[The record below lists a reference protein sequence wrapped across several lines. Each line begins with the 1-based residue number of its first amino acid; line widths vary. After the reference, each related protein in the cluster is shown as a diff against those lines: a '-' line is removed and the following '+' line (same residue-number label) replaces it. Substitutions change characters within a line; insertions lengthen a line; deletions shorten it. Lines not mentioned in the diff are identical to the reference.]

1 MARRTTP
8 KNLSKWVAYSPAKYR
23 DTLQELVHF
32 STKTVNSNALPCGIR
47 LGEADYVDWP
57 YVAVSCLGPGEVPC
71 DYFRGA
77 NDAGVVKQALDAL
90 SGEPLAEKYANLP
103 DVEELAAIQRA
114 SVQLGQAY
122 AAGTGQVGIR
132 LRQIIVQDGDGQD
145 VALTPLQSAGFS
157 HVLVNR
163 LERELAEQP
172 EGAKRYR
179 ARGYLGIGGANPQNV
194 GRYVRDMW
202 RPLWFQPPQEDGEI
216 RQALAIHYRGIPL
229 TPPPR
234 LVQGYQDWRQALMA
248 LHGGRMPSDR
258 DTRAQEAEFLRSV
271 TAAIQGRAERAR
283 DLLNR
288 YRDALPGQN
297 LTDPDLPPHLRALLD
312 SESRYRGWKRDLA
325 LALRREILD
334 FRRYRHGETE
344 RLGIGD
350 QDAAPWI
357 GLIEEAL

>member
-8 KNLSKWVAYSPAKYR
+8 KNLTKWVAHSPAKYR

-32 STKTVNSNALPCGIR
+32 SAKTTNSNALPCGIR
-47 LGEADYVDWP
+47 LGNADYVDLP
-57 YVAVSCLGPGEVPC
+57 YVAVSCLEPGDVPC
-71 DYFRGA
+71 DYFKGA
-77 NDAGVVKQALDAL
+77 NDAGVVKQALDVL
-90 SGEPLAEKYANLP
+90 SDGPLADKYANLP
-103 DVEELAAIQRA
+103 NEEEVAAIQQA
-114 SVQLGQAY
+114 STQLGQAY

-132 LRQIIVQDGDGQD
+132 LRQIIVQDGHGQD

-216 RQALAIHYRGIPL
+216 RQALSIHYRGIPL
-229 TPPPR
+229 TPPPK
-234 LVQGYQDWRQALMA
+234 LVQGYQDWRQARMA
-248 LHGGRMPSDR
+248 QHEGRMPSDR
-258 DTRAQEAEFLRSV
+258 DTRAQEAEFLRAV
-271 TAAIQGRAERAR
+271 TAAIRTRAERAR
-283 DLLNR
+283 DLLGKH
-288 YRDALPGQN
+288 RDALPGQS
-297 LTDPDLPPHLRALLD
+297 LTDPELAPMLRALLD
-312 SESRYRGWKRDLA
+312 PESRYRGWKRDLA

-334 FRRYRHGETE
+334 FKLNSDGREVS
-344 RLGIGD
+344 LGIGD
-350 QDAAPWI
+350 PDAAPWLS
-357 GLIEEAL
+357 LIEEAL